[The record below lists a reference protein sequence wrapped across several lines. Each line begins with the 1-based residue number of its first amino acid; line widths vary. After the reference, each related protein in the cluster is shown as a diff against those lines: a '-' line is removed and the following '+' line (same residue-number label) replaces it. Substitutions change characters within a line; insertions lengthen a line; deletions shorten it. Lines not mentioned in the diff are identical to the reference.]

1 MTIGKNHKLFVL
13 TLLCIFAMAPSVLH
27 ALSPSAHN
35 PINVRFVTFNIDFN
49 KSNAVNRADVLLV
62 EPKADIM
69 MFQEAK
75 FRTIDNYLGPEWT
88 VYQVTTEGD
97 AKRGSALAWRNSF
110 VSLYLASGLELGV
123 PKGSSTNILDRWIAW
138 ADLQLTN
145 GQIIRIMSLHM
156 PPKANIELQPPMAT
170 NIVNF
175 VNRTPY
181 PVVVGG
187 DWNYTVNNDIY
198 DIEGRTG
205 LIATGV
211 RIDGFY
217 YEPDAVTITNKFEL
231 AGLGTASD
239 HNPIQIVTKV
249 YNINSSVQDWA
260 LYY

>member
-1 MTIGKNHKLFVL
+1 MLRKTIYQPLQVFLL
-13 TLLCIFAMAPSVLH
+13 TLVIAPHFLY

-49 KSNAVNRADVLLV
+49 NNNTENKADVLLV

-75 FRTIDNYLGPEWT
+75 FRVIDNYLGPDWT

-97 AKRGSALAWRNSF
+97 AKQGSALAWRNSF
-110 VSLYLASGLELGV
+110 VSLHLASGLELGV
-123 PKGSSTNILDRWIAW
+123 RRGTAEMLDRWIAW

-156 PPKANIELQPPMAT
+156 PPPRYDELQPPMAT
-170 NIVNF
+170 NLVDF

-181 PVVVGG
+181 PVIVGG

-198 DIEGRTG
+198 NIEGRAG
-205 LIATGV
+205 LIATGI

-217 YEPDAVTITNKFEL
+217 YEPDAITITNKFEL
-231 AGLGTASD
+231 ADLGTASD
-239 HNPIQIVTKV
+239 HNPVQIVTKV

-260 LYY
+260 LYN